1 MSGGRSLARSGL
13 IVMFLNGAAMV
24 AAFAREAT
32 IAYYYGASAELDA
45 FWVAFTV
52 PRFLADTMLFA
63 LTSALIPVL
72 VGIREKSGDKNAA
85 KLSAPP
91 VTMAVLLSVG
101 LLIVCNAVAPFVI
114 KFLAPGFDEVRTSS
128 AVRLM
133 MMVSPFVVLFG
144 FVSLLKVQQ
153 NSLNRFF
160 MPEASRSLMS
170 LAIVGIVS
178 LFASSWGVYALASGF
193 VVGASVAVVANCLT
207 PLRIGWRPRIKLSF
221 SPEVKEF
228 LKRLP
233 SAAAVCGVFY
243 VNVVVGRIFA
253 SYLQS
258 GTISLLRY
266 ASNVTS
272 VPIALLGG
280 AMATVLLPRFSKAW
294 SADDKEDFRQVL
306 RKSLTLAVF
315 VGSIAAGLLAS
326 HADIVVRLLYQR
338 GRFGAEEAT
347 VCAVIIGV
355 FSALVPLAPL
365 NAVLSR
371 AAFSSRALLVPIL
384 SAAVQTASNI
394 IVCWLLLEPM
404 KELAIPIGAVVS
416 VFLSVLFYSFF
427 ISRRLKDVTILKF
440 LAARLAIGICV
451 GGGLFSASFAHSV
464 FPLSRHWQLLTVLL
478 LQTAIIILTLIL
490 DREGRQLLFWTITS
504 SIRRRKVSDV

>member
-1 MSGGRSLARSGL
+1 MARAGVV
-13 IVMFLNGAAMV
+13 VMFLNGAAIV
-24 AAFAREAT
+24 AAFVREAT

-45 FWVAFTV
+45 FWVAFTI
-52 PRFLADTMLFA
+52 PRFLADTMLFS

-72 VGIREKSGDKNAA
+72 VDLREKRGDKNAVR
-85 KLSAPP
+85 LSAPP

-101 LLIVCNAVAPFVI
+101 LLIVCNAVAPFII
-114 KFLAPGFDEVRTSS
+114 KFLAPGFDEARTAS

-153 NSLNRFF
+153 NSLDRFF
-160 MPEASRSLMS
+160 MPEASRSIIS
-170 LAIVGIVS
+170 LGVVGIIW
-178 LFASSWGVYALASGF
+178 LFASSWGVDALASAF
-193 VVGASVAVVANCLT
+193 VVGASVAVIANCLT
-207 PLRIGWRPRIKLSF
+207 LLRIGWRPKIKLSF

-233 SAAAVCGVFY
+233 SAVAVCGVFY

-266 ASNVTS
+266 ASSVTS
-272 VPIALLGG
+272 VPIVLLGG

-294 SADDKEDFRQVL
+294 STDDKEDFRQVL
-306 RKSLTLAVF
+306 RKSLTLAIF

-338 GRFGAEEAT
+338 GQFGAEETT
-347 VCAVIIGV
+347 VCAMIIG
-355 FSALVPLAPL
+355 ALSGVVPLGPL

-371 AAFSSRALLVPIL
+371 AAFSSRALLLPIL
-384 SAAVQTASNI
+384 AAAVQTASKI
-394 IVCWLLLEPM
+394 TVCWLLLESM
-404 KELAIPIGAVVS
+404 KELAIPIGTVVS

-427 ISRRLKDVTILKF
+427 ISHRLKDVTILKF
-440 LAARLAIGICV
+440 LAIRLAIGICV
-451 GGGLFSASFAHSV
+451 GGGLFTVSFAHSV
-464 FPLSRHWQLLTVLL
+464 FPLPRHWQLLTVLL

-504 SIRRRKVSDV
+504 SIRRRRAPDV